1 MREETRHERVNSR
14 HCAKKRDPKAGQR
27 RQTKKGFAWI
37 ATSNGM
43 QKERTRG
50 VSNVEGRLMKT
61 EKHADGGRHGR
72 VGGHGKGAK
81 KGVARKGKKTQGHS
95 GFQTGLP
102 RQY

>member
-43 QKERTRG
+43 QKERKRG
-50 VSNVEGRLMKT
+50 VSNVERRLMKT
-61 EKHADGGRHGR
+61 ENTPMEGGMAVLGAM
-72 VGGHGKGAK
+72 GKGQK
-81 KGVARKGKKTQGHS
+81 RG
-95 GFQTGLP
+95 
-102 RQY
+102 